1 MGGKKD
7 GDATLGPRVEGVK
20 DPPSPR
26 QPPFCSP
33 NPKRR
38 GSIQEL
44 AAEQERGWDGV
55 GSGRSDRGPALPSA
69 SPGGRGGRTPGLRT
83 CQRPAPARL
92 PSPSLERGPAAST
105 QPWLPSTPPPCKL
118 STATGSGGGPETP
131 GAQPRGRPQGAGAL
145 GLRPATARPAQPPPR
160 PHSPAQPPGG
170 TRRERVASPSDR
182 QKLRGVAGCLGRPD
196 FASRAAG
203 EAPPPPPRSLRGL
216 PPACRARSAAGEGRG
231 GGRGRL
237 SRSDLCEGLDSEENK
252 TKWTRQGR
260 PYRR

>member
-1 MGGKKD
+1 MRR
-7 GDATLGPRVEGVK
+7 PW
-20 DPPSPR
+20 PS
-26 QPPFCSP
+26 
-33 NPKRR
+33 
-38 GSIQEL
+38 L
-44 AAEQERGWDGV
+44 AQH
-55 GSGRSDRGPALPSA
+55 RSWGA
-69 SPGGRGGRTPGLRT
+69 GRTHTGAEDL
-83 CQRPAPARL
+83 PAPSSGAPAFPEPRAR
-92 PSPSLERGPAAST
+92 PSRVRAALAPLHPT
-105 QPWLPSTPPPCKL
+105 PCKL

-131 GAQPRGRPQGAGAL
+131 GARARGRPRGAGAL

-170 TRRERVASPSDR
+170 TRRERVASPADR